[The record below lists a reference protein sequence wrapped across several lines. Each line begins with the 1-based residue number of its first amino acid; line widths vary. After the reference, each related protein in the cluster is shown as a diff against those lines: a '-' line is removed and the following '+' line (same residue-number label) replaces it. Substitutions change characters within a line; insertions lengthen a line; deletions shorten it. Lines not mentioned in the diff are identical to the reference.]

1 MLISSGASLII
12 TPPLTV
18 ESALRLESCFNT
30 TGIFRVGLQDD
41 YDLEKERKGKQGI
54 LKTIRKNAPQNTA

>member
-1 MLISSGASLII
+1 MLISSGTGLII
-12 TPPLTV
+12 NPTDFG
-18 ESALRLESCFNT
+18 SALRLASYFGR
-30 TGIFRVGLQDD
+30 TGKLRVGLQDD